1 MHRALEQLLVGNGS
15 HNQADA
21 DYWLVMGDEEADAA
35 GLPDSWA
42 RLQRELSPPR
52 VKAKQEQQQQQQRSR
67 RRSPSKIVS
76 MPSPLH
82 RAACAHE
89 DAAAD
94 STPGTPTGKA
104 KKKGLLS
111 KIVSW
116 GGHGHHSSEDS
127 DVLGDQAEEKGKRP
141 LMVSEGRQCGMHEA
155 KGMQPNAEMQPP
167 TCVSC

>member
-21 DYWLVMGDEEADAA
+21 DYWLVMGDEEADA
-35 GLPDSWA
+35 GLPDSGA

-52 VKAKQEQQQQQQRSR
+52 VKAKQEQHSR
-67 RRSPSKIVS
+67 HRSPSKVVS
-76 MPSPLH
+76 IMLSPLH

-89 DAAAD
+89 EAAAD